1 MPIIRSEK
9 FAGKQV
15 WLGDGLVAFDDDGM
29 AVGVI
34 NRGGTP
40 ITPPAPL
47 GPSQVEAAYESPSYE
62 VLGDENVGV
71 LEDDAVTPEAD
82 EPVPE
87 ADGQED
93 VPDLEGMTRAQLY
106 RYATEELGLKLDWQG
121 TTADEF
127 RAAIRA
133 ALGIA
138 Q

>member
-47 GPSQVEAAYESPSYE
+47 YRLSASWA
-62 VLGDENVGV
+62 LHGV
-71 LEDDAVTPEAD
+71 LSRANSIPNGFGNEKRRHTSYDASFV
-82 EPVPE
+82 
-87 ADGQED
+87 
-93 VPDLEGMTRAQLY
+93 
-106 RYATEELGLKLDWQG
+106 
-121 TTADEF
+121 
-127 RAAIRA
+127 
-133 ALGIA
+133 
-138 Q
+138 